1 MYMPTK
7 WDPSNLRLSPD
18 YVSEV
23 KPKRKKKRVKGR
35 FLRGPI
41 PMNWI
46 AQAHKCGGKA
56 GLMGNIL
63 WHLAG
68 MNKNARAVTVTNV
81 EVARWGLNRYAKRR
95 ALNALAGAELIT
107 IERSGKRSPLVTIL
121 DGPAEGE

>member
-1 MYMPTK
+1 MPTK

-18 YVSEV
+18 YVTEA
-23 KPKRKKKRVKGR
+23 KPRKRKRVLGR
-35 FLRGPI
+35 FLRGPV

-46 AQAHKCGGKA
+46 AQAHNCGGKA
-56 GLMGNIL
+56 GLMGTIL

-68 MNKNARAVTVTNV
+68 MKKARTVIVTNV

-121 DGPAEGE
+121 DGPHEGE